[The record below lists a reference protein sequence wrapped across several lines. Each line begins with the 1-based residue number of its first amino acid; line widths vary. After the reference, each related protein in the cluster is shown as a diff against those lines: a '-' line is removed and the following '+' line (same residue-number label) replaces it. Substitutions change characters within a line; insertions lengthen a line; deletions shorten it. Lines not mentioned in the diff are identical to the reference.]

1 MNRMFIDPATG
12 EMHDERWFRMQDIDL
27 DTVIEAIEVDDDG
40 NLGFVIIPENIT
52 RMKVRDEMV
61 ISLISQFTGAILER
75 MNETDDEDEREQLR
89 EIGKRICTVMMFN
102 LAELEKEKNHAD
114 FHQSGGKFHWNR
126 SDFH

>member
-1 MNRMFIDPATG
+1 
-12 EMHDERWFRMQDIDL
+12 MHDERWFRMQDIDL
-27 DTVIEAIEVDDDG
+27 DTVIEAVKIDDG
-40 NLGFVIIPENIT
+40 DLAFVIIPENIT

>member
-27 DTVIEAIEVDDDG
+27 DTVIEAVEVDG
-40 NLGFVIIPENIT
+40 NLGFYFVPENIT
-52 RMKVRDEMV
+52 RMKIRNEIV
-61 ISLISQFTGAILER
+61 IDLISHFTEAIFER
-75 MNETDDEDEREQLR
+75 MNETDNEDEREQLR
-89 EIGKRICTVMMFN
+89 EIGKKICTVMMFN

-114 FHQSGGKFHWNR
+114 FHGSGGKFHWNR

>member
-1 MNRMFIDPATG
+1 MDRMFIDPATG
-12 EMHDERWFRMQDIDL
+12 EMHNERWFRMQNIDL
-27 DTVIEAIEVDDDG
+27 DTVIEAMEVDG
-40 NLGFVIIPENIT
+40 NLGFIIIPENIS
-52 RMKVRDEMV
+52 RMKVRDSAV
-61 ISLISQFTGAILER
+61 IGLIAQFTEAMLLR
-75 MNETDDEDEREQLR
+75 MHKTDDEDEREQLR

>member
-1 MNRMFIDPATG
+1 MSRMFIDPATG

-27 DTVIEAIEVDDDG
+27 DTVIEAVKIDDG
-40 NLGFVIIPENIT
+40 DLAFVIIPENIT

-89 EIGKRICTVMMFN
+89 EVGKTVCTAMMSHIADAEREDNGEN
-102 LAELEKEKNHAD
+102 LH
-114 FHQSGGKFHWNR
+114 
-126 SDFH
+126 